1 MFSLNMMILLTDD
14 SIDELDSIVNE
25 DTTAIL
31 FVDCCLISL
40 ISCFIFRFYIPT
52 GNNKAWIGR

>member
-1 MFSLNMMILLTDD
+1 MLCQGMFSLNMMILLTDD

-31 FVDCCLISL
+31 FVDC
-40 ISCFIFRFYIPT
+40 
-52 GNNKAWIGR
+52 